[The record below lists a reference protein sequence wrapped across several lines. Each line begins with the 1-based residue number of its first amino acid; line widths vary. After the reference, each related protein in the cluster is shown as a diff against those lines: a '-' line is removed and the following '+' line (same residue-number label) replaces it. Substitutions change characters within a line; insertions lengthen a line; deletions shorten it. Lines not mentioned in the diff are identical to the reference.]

1 MTCSSRRDEL
11 TDDREDCGRREILVR
26 CEAAGRAGDD
36 ACRLRG
42 TELNRENVCG
52 REDDGARDEV
62 SEPSRR
68 RL

>member
-1 MTCSSRRDEL
+1 MTCPSRRDEL

-42 TELNRENVCG
+42 TELNRENV
-52 REDDGARDEV
+52 
-62 SEPSRR
+62 
-68 RL
+68 